1 LTADKEQASK
11 NAYEK
16 ALAAYEIAMK
26 AFHKRNYAKA
36 LEALTSFIEKYP
48 EEKELVDRANLY
60 VIICGQHLK
69 PEELVL
75 KTYDDY
81 YRYGVYHLNNRD
93 YDGAVEMLTKAHQM
107 KPKAGEV
114 LYYLANTYCHMQD
127 TESCL
132 EYLKQAVMLDA
143 AFAVLAQNELDFNE
157 LRKDKRFAVITKMA

>member
-1 LTADKEQASK
+1 MTADKEKASK

-26 AFHKRNYAKA
+26 AFHKKNYAKA

-48 EEKELVDRANLY
+48 EEKELVDRAHLY
-60 VIICGQHLK
+60 IVICSQHLS
-69 PEELVL
+69 PEEIVL
-75 KTYDDY
+75 ETHDDY
-81 YRYGVYHLNNRD
+81 YRYGVYLMNNGD
-93 YDGAVEMLTKAHQM
+93 FEEAVKMLAKAHEM

-132 EYLKQAVMLDA
+132 EYLKEAVKLDA
-143 AFAVLAQNELDFNE
+143 AFAILAQNDLDFSK
-157 LRKDKRFAVITKMA
+157 LRQDKRFDVITKMA